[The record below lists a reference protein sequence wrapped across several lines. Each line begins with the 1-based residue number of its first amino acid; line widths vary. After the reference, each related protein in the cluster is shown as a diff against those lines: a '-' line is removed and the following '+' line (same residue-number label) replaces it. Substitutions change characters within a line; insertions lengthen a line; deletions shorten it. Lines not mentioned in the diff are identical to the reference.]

1 MDTHEALEEHDKIII
16 DNLSDVDES
25 VLTET
30 EKIINSKEFKKSWR
44 REVRISRNARIMF
57 AVKKWLAKNYLA
69 LLSIVI
75 SVAAFIKSFF

>member
-57 AVKKWLAKNYLA
+57 AVKKWLA